1 MTFQNLYYMI
11 RKHFKIKL
19 TAFTLSLSMIIFI
32 VACSGDEVP
41 KANPDNFDRKAML
54 TNWADNIIMPGYE
67 LYVQKIS
74 ELVTAKNTFLADRSI
89 KNLDL
94 LKSAWLES
102 YMAWQSVSM
111 FEIGKAEQ
119 LSLRDFTN
127 VFPTSM
133 EGIEAN
139 MSSGNYDLS
148 LPSSRDK
155 QGFPA
160 LDYLLHGSADTP
172 TMIIGRFEG
181 EEKVR
186 SYLNELVNRLESLST
201 TVLNDWKAG
210 YRDTFV
216 ENSGSDASSSVN
228 KLVNDYIFYYE
239 RALRAGK
246 IGIPAGV
253 FSNTPLSDR
262 VEAFYRKDVSK
273 TLFMAGLNAAVD
285 FFNGKYFDGSG
296 QGESLK
302 SYLDF
307 INSLQDGGNL
317 SNLINDQFSK
327 TITQAESLNENFYS
341 EVETAN
347 DKMLKTYDE
356 LQVNT
361 ILLKVDMFQAL
372 NIQVDY
378 VDADGD

>member
-1 MTFQNLYYMI
+1 MI
-11 RKHFKIKL
+11 F
-19 TAFTLSLSMIIFI
+19 FI

-172 TMIIGRFEG
+172 AMIIGRFEG

-216 ENSGSDASSSVN
+216 QNSGSDASSSVN
-228 KLVNDYIFYYE
+228 KLVNDYMFYYE